1 MKQFLLAIVIV
12 AGVCQGS
19 VREEALQEW
28 SSMKFGLFIHWGIYS
43 IPAGMW
49 NGEQIEKLGE
59 QIQRHAKIPHD
70 EYAALAGQF
79 NPVNFDADAIAA
91 LAKKAGMRYIV
102 LTAKHHDGFC
112 MFASEHTDFDIID
125 ATPYK
130 KDILGELAEACRRHG
145 SRRRVSH
152 RNPESDFYAKNTFGR
167 GIIYRA
173 HASGEKEVTYFA
185 SHGFQKRD
193 KSRFL

>member
-1 MKQFLLAIVIV
+1 MKRIIFMLVALAGLCQ
-12 AGVCQGS
+12 AG
-19 VREEALQEW
+19 VREEALREW
-28 SSMKFGLFIHWGIYS
+28 SEMKFGLFIHWGIYS

-79 NPVNFDADAIAA
+79 NPVHFDADAIVA

-112 MFASEHTDFDIID
+112 MFASEHTDFDIVDPDARWIYLADTAISASSNID
-125 ATPYK
+125 QTLSGSDTGVTGQALYSKLKELKLKLFTVGILSFGFK
-130 KDILGELAEACRRHG
+130 RKDQYCLWRC
-145 SRRRVSH
+145 
-152 RNPESDFYAKNTFGR
+152 
-167 GIIYRA
+167 
-173 HASGEKEVTYFA
+173 
-185 SHGFQKRD
+185 GF
-193 KSRFL
+193 